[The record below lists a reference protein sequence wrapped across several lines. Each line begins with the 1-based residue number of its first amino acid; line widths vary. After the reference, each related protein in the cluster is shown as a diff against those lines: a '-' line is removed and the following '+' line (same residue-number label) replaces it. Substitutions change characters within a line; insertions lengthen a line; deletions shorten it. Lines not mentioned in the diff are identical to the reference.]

1 MILLNCLGSSM
12 SVYFFWSFR
21 GQYRVIYMTPEF
33 CSGNLELLQDLD
45 RTVGKLEVR
54 LGELPGSLNW
64 SLCLSLFGNWIL
76 LTYFLVRVVTPFIP
90 IHHTRWKKS
99 YEFVW
104 DHQALCYNP
113 GNTTNN
119 IWNSYWWL
127 IEQQWVGKGP
137 VGANLR
143 FWAMWRM
150 LDEWSLDCGGGET
163 VKAPGPFLW
172 ERP

>member
-90 IHHTRWKKS
+90 IHRTRWKKNRMS
-99 YEFVW
+99 LSETIR
-104 DHQALCYNP
+104 LCVTIQEIQQITSEILT
-113 GNTTNN
+113 GD
-119 IWNSYWWL
+119 WL
-127 IEQQWVGKGP
+127 SSSEWEKVLLELTWGFELCEGCWMN
-137 VGANLR
+137 GA
-143 FWAMWRM
+143 
-150 LDEWSLDCGGGET
+150 
-163 VKAPGPFLW
+163 
-172 ERP
+172 